1 VLGAEKAL
9 FRHLRS
15 GAKPPKHGLILQHPL
30 VLSAKNKRGRID
42 RLLASKIMIA
52 VRTDYYSKG
61 KKKIEKELLKDLEEK
76 AEKILKRELIMKKK

>member
-1 VLGAEKAL
+1 
-9 FRHLRS
+9 
-15 GAKPPKHGLILQHPL
+15 
-30 VLSAKNKRGRID
+30 
-42 RLLASKIMIA
+42 MIA